1 MPSPDSAR
9 IIAVVAFAALTLV
22 GMKRPVWAVIGYMVL
37 VYCKLSHYYPFLAGM
52 KAELVFAVVIVLR
65 LFLTS
70 GFPGKLSARFN
81 SVNKYML
88 WFTVCVFLSYFMAM
102 NRQYSYDNA
111 VYHFIKVLFLYVM
124 VLLGVDS
131 KKDIKVFLWSF
142 VVMFAFLAY
151 EPMYGLVTGV
161 GASRQMYGD
170 IYIAEVG
177 VLSGHVALANN
188 MNQMIPIALFLL
200 LSVKNKRMRVLAS
213 IPLLV
218 FFGALIGS
226 GSRGGVVGFLAFCA
240 ALVWFSKERKR
251 NAVLVALLA
260 GMLFVMSGTFKSTA
274 GRINRGAAEGRL
286 VGMIHGL
293 EMVRLKGHIFG
304 VGPGCFMLARGKYFG
319 HTMMSHNIY
328 GELIGDLGIP
338 GTLICVLLMVQV
350 FRNLRSCKNKLAA
363 ISLENGFF
371 YKAATGM
378 QISLIVRLFI
388 SLGSHGLYYFYW
400 YAIAGLSAIM
410 LKAVEEKENEMRLV
424 EKI

>member
-1 MPSPDSAR
+1 MPSPDSVR
-9 IIAVVAFAALTLV
+9 IIALVAFAGLTLM
-22 GMKRPVWAVIGYMVL
+22 GIKRPVWAVVGYMVL

-52 KAELVFAVVIVLR
+52 KAELVFAIVIVVR
-65 LFLTS
+65 LFVTS
-70 GFPGKLSARFN
+70 GFPGKLSPRFN
-81 SVNKYML
+81 GVNKYML
-88 WFTVCVFLSYFMAM
+88 WFSVCVFFSYFMAM
-102 NRQYSYDNA
+102 DRQYSYDNA

-124 VLLGVDS
+124 ILVGVNS
-131 KKDIKVFLWSF
+131 KKDIKIFLWSF
-142 VVMFAFLAY
+142 VLMFAFLAY
-151 EPMYGLVTGV
+151 EPLYGLLAGV

-200 LSVKNKRMRVLAS
+200 LSMKSKTTRVLAS

-226 GSRGGVVGFLAFCA
+226 GSRGGVVGFLAFC
-240 ALVWFSKERKR
+240 VTFVYFSRERKR
-251 NAVLVALLA
+251 NAVLVSILA
-260 GMLFVMSGTFKSTA
+260 GALFMMSGTFKSTA

-286 VGMIHGL
+286 IGVIHGL
-293 EMVRLKGHIFG
+293 EMVRMKGHVFG

-328 GELIGDLGIP
+328 GELIGELGIP
-338 GTLICVLLMVQV
+338 GTILWSLLIVQS
-350 FRNLRSCKNKLAA
+350 FRNLILSRRKLTAASCEK
-363 ISLENGFF
+363 GFL
-371 YKAATGM
+371 YKAALGV

-400 YAIAGLSAIM
+400 YVIAALSVSLLNATQ
-410 LKAVEEKENEMRLV
+410 AESEKLGS
-424 EKI
+424 K